1 MPKNS
6 ILQKALSIAIAGR
19 DCFMRC
25 EQAQFE
31 KKFFLSSYS
40 VHSTGPHGAYKR
52 KEDIMTGHIISTC
65 GTIKG
70 QYKAAHG
77 GTQVWYHCKH
87 L

>member
-1 MPKNS
+1 M
-6 ILQKALSIAIAGR
+6 
-19 DCFMRC
+19 
-25 EQAQFE
+25 
-31 KKFFLSSYS
+31 
-40 VHSTGPHGAYKR
+40 HSTGPHGAHRR

-87 L
+87 LGRSEEGWIVSGEVRLKQTFKG